1 MTTSAPPFC
10 WPCAHFVPSRV
21 YRSPETSMSIGA
33 CAAYPDAI
41 PAEIAVGVVDH
52 RNPYTGDGGIV
63 FEPRLDMP
71 GWPVERITD
80 FLDRKIAAAAADD

>member
-10 WPCAHFVPSRV
+10 WPCAHFTPSRA
-21 YRSPETSMSIGA
+21 YRSPETSMSIGT

-41 PAEIAVGVVDH
+41 PAEIAVGLVDH
-52 RNPYTGDGGIV
+52 RKPHTGDGGVV
-63 FEPRLDMP
+63 FKPRLDMD

-80 FLDRKIAAAAADD
+80 FLDRKVAAAGD